1 MSRLT
6 REQAAA
12 VAAPTSDDVALV
24 EALRADLAAAEFT
37 NDALSAVLGEEAVAA
52 LDRDQIVPGQLR
64 VQQLLQDEHPP
75 ASAVM
80 SALWLLD
87 LEVSAG
93 QLAAAFPRT
102 GLDGLRRLG
111 LVLLAGAG
119 SGRPDDGGPVLPAV
133 DLRPYQVGAAREGA
147 SAADLWVTSDLGAHQ
162 VDGALP
168 PEHVLGIGQAS
179 LTLASTTH
187 RRRVATA
194 LDLGTGC
201 GIQLFHLLD
210 HAEHVVGTDLSE
222 RALAFARF
230 NLILNAEALGL
241 DPRRLQ
247 DRVELLPGSL
257 LEPVAGRRFDLIV
270 SNPPFVITPRTAEE
284 AAAAETGDT
293 GDGGEERYTYRDG
306 GRVGDELMAELVSTL
321 PDALADGGTAQLLG
335 NWEIPAAGEEDG
347 LGEDAAE
354 DAVAGEDVPA
364 GPDWST
370 RPRRWLAAL
379 DAAERSAGRSA
390 APVDAWFLQRDRQ
403 DGPGY
408 AETWL
413 RDAAEE
419 RDVVDF
425 RRRYAAYLRD
435 FRLRGVA
442 EVGFGMIWLRRRPA
456 DEAGEPWR
464 RFEELTHPVEQP
476 LGPTIGA
483 TTERADRA
491 RREPEAVLG
500 ERLVAASDVTD
511 ERHQRFGAS
520 DPEII
525 LARQGAGLRRVRPV
539 SSGAAGVLGAADGE
553 FAADQLITAVGALL
567 DDGVVDVEA
576 LTDSLREEVLEL
588 VVDGFLVPAE

>member
-12 VAAPTSDDVALV
+12 VTAPTSDDVALV

-37 NDALSAVLGEEAVAA
+37 NDALAALLGEESVAA

-64 VQQLLQDEHPP
+64 VQQLLHDEHPP

-80 SALWLLD
+80 AALWLLD
-87 LEVSAG
+87 LDVSVG

-102 GLDGLRRLG
+102 GPDGLRRLG
-111 LVLLAGAG
+111 LVLLGGAG
-119 SGRPDDGGPVLPAV
+119 GADGVDGGGDDDGPVLPAV
-133 DLRPYQVGAAREGA
+133 DLRPYQVAAARQGG

-162 VDGALP
+162 VEGALP

-179 LTLASTTH
+179 LTLAGSTH
-187 RRRVATA
+187 RRGVESA

-241 DPRRLQ
+241 DPRRLE
-247 DRVELLPGSL
+247 DRVELLAGSL

-284 AAAAETGDT
+284 AAAAEAGETGET
-293 GDGGEERYTYRDG
+293 GDGGAERYTYRDG
-306 GRVGDELMAELVSTL
+306 GRVGDELVAELVAAL
-321 PDALADGGTAQLLG
+321 PEALAEGGTAQLLG
-335 NWEIPAAGEEDG
+335 NWEIPAAGSAEDDG
-347 LGEDAAE
+347 DAEPAAE
-354 DAVAGEDVPA
+354 PA
-364 GPDWST
+364 ADWST
-370 RPRRWLAAL
+370 RPRQWLAAL
-379 DAAERSAGRSA
+379 DAAGGEP

-456 DEAGEPWR
+456 EEPGEPWR
-464 RFEELTHPVEQP
+464 RVEELVHPVEQP

-483 TTERADRA
+483 TTERAGRV
-491 RREPEAVLG
+491 RRDPEAVLG

-553 FAADQLITAVGALL
+553 FSADQLITAVGALL
-567 DDGVVDVEA
+567 DDGVVDVEE
-576 LTDSLREEVLEL
+576 LTAALREEVLEL

>member
-12 VAAPTSDDVALV
+12 VTAPTSDDVALV

-37 NDALSAVLGEEAVAA
+37 NDALAALLGEESVAA

-64 VQQLLQDEHPP
+64 VQQLLHDEHPP

-80 SALWLLD
+80 AALWLLD
-87 LEVSAG
+87 LDVSVG
-93 QLAAAFPRT
+93 QLAAAFPRI
-102 GLDGLRRLG
+102 GPDGLRRLG
-111 LVLLAGAG
+111 LVLLGGAAG
-119 SGRPDDGGPVLPAV
+119 DDDGPVLPAV
-133 DLRPYQVGAAREGA
+133 DLRPYQVAAARQGG

-162 VDGALP
+162 VEGALP

-179 LTLASTTH
+179 LTLAGSTH
-187 RRRVATA
+187 RRGVESA

-241 DPRRLQ
+241 DARRLE
-247 DRVELLPGSL
+247 DRVELLAGSL

-284 AAAAETGDT
+284 AAAAEVGEAGET
-293 GDGGEERYTYRDG
+293 GDGGAERYTYRDG
-306 GRVGDELMAELVSTL
+306 GRVGDELMAELVAAL
-321 PDALADGGTAQLLG
+321 PEALAEGGTAQLLG
-335 NWEIPAAGEEDG
+335 NWEIPAAGS
-347 LGEDAAE
+347 AE
-354 DAVAGEDVPA
+354 DDDAEPAAG
-364 GPDWST
+364 WST
-370 RPRRWLAAL
+370 RPRQWLAAL
-379 DAAERSAGRSA
+379 DAAGGEP

-403 DGPGY
+403 DGPRY

-419 RDVVDF
+419 RDVVDY

-442 EVGFGMIWLRRRPA
+442 EVGFGMIWLRRRPV
-456 DEAGEPWR
+456 EEHGEPWR
-464 RFEELTHPVEQP
+464 RVEELVHPVEQP

-483 TTERADRA
+483 TAERADRV
-491 RREPEAVLG
+491 RRDPEAVLG
-500 ERLVAASDVTD
+500 ERLVAATDVTD

-520 DPEII
+520 DPEVI

-553 FAADQLITAVGALL
+553 FSADQLITAVGALL
-567 DDGVVDVEA
+567 DDGVVDVEE
-576 LTDSLREEVLEL
+576 LTTALREEVLEL